1 MQKMRI
7 YKIAKQAKMSTKEL
21 MNILEQLDIKAKSH
35 MSNLENNEL
44 NLILEYL
51 NLDNLI
57 EKKPRDGGLK
67 VKIAVLHDVNAV
79 GQAHDHDHV
88 VLDQKHGQIHLA
100 SDFQHQMLQSHGFLR
115 VHTGGGLVQKQ
126 QE

>member
-7 YKIAKQAKMSTKEL
+7 YEIAKQAKMSTKEL

-44 NLILEYL
+44 NLVLEYL

-57 EKKPRDGGLK
+57 EKNPKENGLF
-67 VKIAVLHDVNAV
+67 VSWACRR
-79 GQAHDHDHV
+79 
-88 VLDQKHGQIHLA
+88 
-100 SDFQHQMLQSHGFLR
+100 SF
-115 VHTGGGLVQKQ
+115 
-126 QE
+126 